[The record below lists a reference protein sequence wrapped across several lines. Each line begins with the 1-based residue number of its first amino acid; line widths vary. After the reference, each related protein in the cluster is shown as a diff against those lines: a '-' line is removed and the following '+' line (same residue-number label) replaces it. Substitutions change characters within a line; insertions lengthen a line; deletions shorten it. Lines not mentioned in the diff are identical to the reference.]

1 MCPAEGTVGGTVLR
15 RGDLVGR
22 QQDPA
27 DTIAGDHPLRTR
39 EIVGHPAGARRRRSG
54 PASRMR
60 VTAFVV
66 DDHAVVRAGIR
77 RLLEE
82 QDDFV
87 VIGEAGDATRAVE
100 AICRARPDIALID
113 MRLPGGDGVEI
124 IRELRARECPT
135 RCLVLTTFP
144 DEAAFFQA
152 VVAGA
157 CGYLLKEAPA
167 EELLEACRGAAD
179 GASLFDPGTLE
190 DLRARIRQVP
200 TDDDLLVQLTP
211 QERRILGY
219 VAEGMTNRE
228 IAGKLDLAEKTVR
241 NYVSN
246 VLIKMDMKNRTMAAA
261 YMAQYAAR
269 TAARRATSA
278 VKAAQ

>member
-1 MCPAEGTVGGTVLR
+1 MR
-15 RGDLVGR
+15 GR
-22 QQDPA
+22 QDLADPV
-27 DTIAGDHPLRTR
+27 TGDHTRQRTR
-39 EIVGHPAGARRRRSG
+39 GVAERHGGGGQRHPGAQ
-54 PASRMR
+54 SRAR
-60 VTAFVV
+60 ITAFVV

-87 VIGEAGDATRAVE
+87 VVGEAGDAHRALE
-100 AICRARPDIALID
+100 GILGADPDIALID

-124 IRELRARECPT
+124 IRELRARKCPT

-157 CGYLLKEAPA
+157 CGYMLKEAPA
-167 EELLEACRGAAD
+167 GELLEACRGAAK
-179 GASLFDPGTLE
+179 GVSLFDPGTLQ
-190 DLRARIRQVP
+190 DLRERIQQAP
-200 TDDDLLVQLTP
+200 AEDDLLAQLTP
-211 QERRILGY
+211 QERRILQF

-246 VLIKMDMKNRTMAAA
+246 VLMKMNMKNRTMAAA

-278 VKAAQ
+278 TKTGG